1 MTCSELPEEECASTH
16 FFETVGAC
24 ERRLCVWAAP
34 WKCTVDYTQAC
45 ISCNWPC
52 GRKASTSTTSTTT
65 TTTLTTT
72 TITSSTTSTVT
83 ETTTTTSTST
93 STVTTTSTSTPT
105 TTTTSTTTVTGSTTD
120 RYHLAVATPYLTKSG
135 VVVPTRCFEF
145 CDRTNVRSMYVS
157 CHQLSPEMCQ
167 SESFYET
174 DLKGNRR
181 HCILIGESCTVDKSF
196 VCNASMPICQVSD
209 DSGSEASPESAAVAN
224 GTGPP
229 STSLSRTPDAGT
241 SSTLPV
247 EMPRITNGS
256 DIVSGEHGEH
266 EITSARQVRFDDSTE
281 NPKAFEGQDLSGE
294 SVDNAKAFPRKD
306 QLLPHAVM
314 QSVVAAAQEC
324 LAVGLN
330 VLDIYEVVNATL
342 LHVPAPIKSP
352 AEMSLREAVEVAL
365 LAGVS
370 SAHIL
375 QDLQHA
381 GIGTEEPASLPPL
394 PPLPPPRSGRVE
406 TVEINP
412 HGPDRIVFRAPYT
425 EVTTT
430 TSSQLSH
437 TSLPSDA
444 RCSSLCSKQEVKDCG
459 SIEPELCTSEEFY
472 STSQGQ
478 TSVCELVED
487 VCQPGPSFSCESHAD
502 CVGHNR
508 GTLGVDSDTVD
519 RFCKSLCFKQRVST
533 GNCSTLQEY
542 DCKSRMYYMDA
553 AGGKVLCQWEA
564 AGYCHL
570 DLSARC
576 PKKQLCPGTTTS
588 SPVVPPFCYTLCGKT
603 DVGSHVSAC
612 EELPEAQCKT
622 WQYYATIDG
631 HRALCSWSE
640 IGVCSLDTSASCPP
654 LMPLCPSST
663 TATTLLPFADYRSYL
678 FAPCAVETLILQ
690 VMRKQSDSV
699 ALNRCAR
706 QEAAAYSFWE
716 EALMRAGKPDVG
728 QTCTALSA

>member
-1 MTCSELPEEECASTH
+1 
-16 FFETVGAC
+16 
-24 ERRLCVWAAP
+24 
-34 WKCTVDYTQAC
+34 
-45 ISCNWPC
+45 
-52 GRKASTSTTSTTT
+52 
-65 TTTLTTT
+65 
-72 TITSSTTSTVT
+72 
-83 ETTTTTSTST
+83 
-93 STVTTTSTSTPT
+93 
-105 TTTTSTTTVTGSTTD
+105 
-120 RYHLAVATPYLTKSG
+120 
-135 VVVPTRCFEF
+135 
-145 CDRTNVRSMYVS
+145 
-157 CHQLSPEMCQ
+157 MCQ

-181 HCILIGESCTVDKSF
+181 HCVFVGESCTVDMSF

-209 DSGSEASPESAAVAN
+209 DSVSEGSPESAAVVN

-229 STSLSRTPDAGT
+229 STNLSRSPDAGT
-241 SSTLPV
+241 SSTIPA
-247 EMPRITNGS
+247 EKPRPTNTSEISAG
-256 DIVSGEHGEH
+256 DSGEPGT
-266 EITSARQVRFDDSTE
+266 TSARQDRLYEGGE
-281 NPKAFEGQDLSGE
+281 NAKTYARQDLSGE
-294 SVDNAKAFPRKD
+294 SVDNTKAFPRKD

-342 LHVPAPIKSP
+342 LHVPIPIKSP

-370 SAHIL
+370 SARIL
-375 QDLQHA
+375 QNLQHA

-437 TSLPSDA
+437 TSLQPDV
-444 RCSSLCSKQEVKDCG
+444 RCSSLCSKQEVNDCG
-459 SIEPELCTSEEFY
+459 SIELELCASEEFY

-478 TSVCELVED
+478 TSLCELVED
-487 VCQPGPSFSCESHAD
+487 TCQSGPSFTCAD
-502 CVGHNR
+502 CAGHNR
-508 GTLGVDSDTVD
+508 GRLGVDTID
-519 RFCKSLCFKQRVST
+519 RFCKSLCFKHRVST
-533 GNCSTLQEY
+533 GNCSTLQED
-542 DCKSRMYYMDA
+542 DCKSRMYYMDT

-564 AGYCHL
+564 AGYCHV

-576 PKKQLCPGTTTS
+576 PKKQLCPDTTTS

-654 LMPLCPSST
+654 LMPICPSST
-663 TATTLLPFADYRSYL
+663 TASTLLPFTDYRSH
-678 FAPCAVETLILQ
+678 AKAV
-690 VMRKQSDSV
+690 
-699 ALNRCAR
+699 
-706 QEAAAYSFWE
+706 
-716 EALMRAGKPDVG
+716 G
-728 QTCTALSA
+728 